1 MWFSLLAF
9 SKSNADMRRDKDIED
24 TIAAGQKNAATM
36 QLVNNWCAHVRVEK
50 FGGVGLI
57 EAETGYP
64 IGHHSLQCDFA
75 PVGGSACWDLRES
88 AIDFYDRNCVSC
100 EHRKPVA
107 LPNISELVAE
117 RDKARAIKE
126 AKIEE
131 EEREARKRAEAR
143 EAKRNKLKT
152 ELTTIEATILADIA
166 ALDNDR
172 SNENLNRLVES
183 ARLAPEHY
191 GETLTQYVF
200 DLAETEGWF
209 IEAGVTI
216 LHSINAEPGRLARLA
231 VRAID
236 NPLAYEKAVE
246 ILMQHP
252 RFLESDDAKRLT
264 KRAAEYAYPDQEQ
277 FIGLP
282 RPDPKP
288 ALLKLLWEKFPDAVV
303 SELDSMLSSRRRY
316 LVELAGRGFTTLQTF
331 DAKAA
336 NSSLRSLAST
346 FARAYLLIDDLDRHH
361 EHLHYVNEAI
371 SGAFRDIP
379 EVADEI
385 VQELISGSN
394 HESRSRAFKIYSYV
408 LRTDRFTDDNEPIP
422 IDSEGH
428 RIAFRRLLWAATTED
443 DNEVLQEIASTFRS
457 EPYELELIAGAEI
470 DGLLGAALLMADRL
484 AEIDAKPNDADA
496 NWLQVMER
504 SNHRGSIRNLMERYV
519 EWAAVAASGDAEL
532 IDKVI
537 GMLDAI
543 PDERN
548 ELKGAALG
556 VTQHLASSVDG
567 LKKILPHLYYGLV
580 GPSALVRS
588 YAATALGEVRYKS
601 HSNIPPLVYEAFCVL
616 LWDQYLVVHKA
627 AVRALRRF
635 SLPEALRPR
644 AAQAVLNLLYYYKG
658 REREDDFM
666 VTCIERLA
674 TWKDVFGEQKDALAK
689 ILIDAAITVEPL
701 YLRNE
706 LRYLARALEGED
718 TLADLILYMLPHLGD
733 DFNRDDETR
742 RLLELL
748 TDSSIVARQDKF
760 VAFGKS
766 ILLTK
771 PWLVYEI
778 VERMSLAGASGAAM
792 ELAASCA
799 EDVPDTVRNSALRTS
814 GQFISLAHRFESAV
828 ASGDEAELNAVKSKW
843 HDNSADKERQQA
855 DSNERRS
862 RTDFSFPD

>member
-1 MWFSLLAF
+1 M
-9 SKSNADMRRDKDIED
+9 KRDKDIED
-24 TIAAGQKNAATM
+24 TIAAGKKNAATM
-36 QLVNNWCAHVRVEK
+36 QLVKNWCAHVRVEK

-75 PVGGSACWDLRES
+75 PMGGSACWDLRDS

-100 EHRKPVA
+100 EHRKPIA
-107 LPNISELVAE
+107 LPNISELVAK

-126 AKIEE
+126 AQAEE
-131 EEREARKRAEAR
+131 EARQARKRAEAR
-143 EAKRNKLKT
+143 EATRQKLKA

-166 ALDNDR
+166 ALDNER
-172 SNENLNRLVES
+172 SNENQNRLIES

-191 GETLTQYVF
+191 GEALTLYMF
-200 DLAETEGWF
+200 DLADQEGWF
-209 IEAGVTI
+209 VEVGIAI
-216 LHSINAEPGRLARLA
+216 LQSINADPKRLARLA
-231 VRAID
+231 VKAAD
-236 NPLAYEKAVE
+236 HPLAYGKAVE
-246 ILMQHP
+246 ILTRSP
-252 RFLESDDAKRLT
+252 EFLESDDARRLT
-264 KRAAEYAYPDQEQ
+264 KRAVEYAKPDQEQ

-288 ALLKLLWEKFPDAVV
+288 ALLKLLWETFPKEVV
-303 SELDSMLSSRRRY
+303 AELDALLSSRRRF
-316 LVELAGRGFTTLQTF
+316 LVELAGRGFATLQTF

-336 NSSLRSLAST
+336 NSSLRSMAST

-361 EHLHYVNEAI
+361 ENLHHLNEAI
-371 SGAFRDIP
+371 SGVFCDIP
-379 EVADEI
+379 DEADKTI
-385 VQELISGSN
+385 QELITGSDRV
-394 HESRSRAFKIYSYV
+394 SRARAFKIYSHV
-408 LRTDRFTDDNEPIP
+408 LRTGRFTANKEPIP
-422 IDSEGH
+422 TDSEGH
-428 RIAFRRLLWAATTED
+428 RTAFRRLLWAATTED
-443 DNEVLQEIASTFRS
+443 DDDVLQEVASTFRS
-457 EPYELELIAGAEI
+457 EPYELELVAGAEI

-484 AEIDAKPNDADA
+484 AAIDAKPKEPDE

-504 SNHRGSIRNLMERYV
+504 GNHRSTIRNLMERYV
-519 EWAAVAASGDAEL
+519 EWAAVAASDNAEL
-532 IDKVI
+532 TDKVL
-537 GMLDAI
+537 GMIDAI

-627 AVRALRRF
+627 AVRALGRF
-635 SLPEALRPR
+635 SLPETLRPR
-644 AAQAVLNLLYYYKG
+644 AAHAVLNLLYYYRG
-658 REREDDFM
+658 REREDDFL

-674 TWKDVFGEQKDALAK
+674 TWADVFGEQKEALAK
-689 ILIDAAITVEPL
+689 ILIDAALTVEPL

-706 LRYLARALEGED
+706 LRYLARALEGEE
-718 TLADLILYMLPHLGD
+718 TLADLVLYTLPHLGD

-748 TDSSIVARQDKF
+748 TDSSVVARQDKF
-760 VAFGKS
+760 VAFGNS
-766 ILLTK
+766 ILVAKT
-771 PWLVYEI
+771 WLAYEI
-778 VERMSLAGASGAAM
+778 IERLSLAGATDAAKK
-792 ELAASCA
+792 LAASCA
-799 EDVPDTVRNSALRTS
+799 EDIPDTVRNSALRTS

-843 HDNSADKERQQA
+843 HKNVAEKERQQA
-855 DSNERRS
+855 DSNERHS
-862 RTDFSFPD
+862 RTGFSFPD